1 MTPVKLTKN
10 AQDKVNQI
18 MSADAVDVHH
28 GPIFDRVYYGNINLT
43 GEGLEFN
50 VDIDGNPGD
59 MTISNEALNTAN
71 IVNGVIVIDSNNVKN
86 NHYGDITITLY
97 KLSKINA
104 VYTFFK

>member
-1 MTPVKLTKN
+1 MTLVKLTKN
-10 AQDKVNQI
+10 AQDIVNQI
-18 MSADAVDVHH
+18 MSADAVDVDH
-28 GPIFDRVYYGNINLT
+28 GPVGERIAYGNMNLT

-50 VDIDGNPGD
+50 VDIDGDPGE

-97 KLSKINA
+97 KLNKINA